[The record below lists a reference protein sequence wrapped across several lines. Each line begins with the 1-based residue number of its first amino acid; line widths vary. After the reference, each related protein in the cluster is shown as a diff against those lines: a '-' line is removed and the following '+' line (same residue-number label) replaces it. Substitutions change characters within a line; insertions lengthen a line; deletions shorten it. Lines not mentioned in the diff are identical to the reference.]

1 MTHARGCEDGVYI
14 FHSGTG
20 RIHGPLK
27 SCCISVF
34 FRSVHVGGLLAFCF
48 LWFLF
53 LSDLNQRLLPR
64 MVVNFE

>member
-1 MTHARGCEDGVYI
+1 MTHARGCEDGLYI

-34 FRSVHVGGLLAFCF
+34 FRSVHAGEFVG
-48 LWFLF
+48 FLF
-53 LSDLNQRLLPR
+53 F
-64 MVVNFE
+64 VVFVFI